1 MTEKLYDADSHMF
14 EFTARVVSCEK
25 KGRGYAVILD
35 RTAFFPEGGGQPSDQ
50 GYLDGA
56 AVYDVQISDDI
67 EHFTDRPFD
76 AGAEVQGVVDRSRRL
91 DFMQQHS
98 AEHIVSGIV
107 HECFGFENVGFHLS
121 GETVTLD
128 FDGMVSN
135 VQIAGIE
142 LEANRRVRR
151 NVKFKTWYPSESELK
166 TLVYRSKKEIEG
178 AVRIVEIEDTDRCA
192 CCAPHVSEAAEIG
205 AIYLE
210 NAGKMRGGSRLVLKA
225 GERAVKAHRAA
236 ADALHSIGALVSA
249 KPGSE
254 ETSVERLISALEE
267 EKRKVSS
274 ADKRLLELK
283 AESVPDS
290 AAAVFTDLSGD
301 ALFRLAEL
309 LFARSG
315 SLKAVFSPI
324 NGGFQFAVRGNEK
337 ELAGTFERLRNA
349 FPVRGGGR
357 DGLRRGSIEA
367 DRAALEKFFGYK
379 NGENI

>member
-128 FDGMVSN
+128 FDGMLSN
-135 VQIAGIE
+135 EQIAGIE

-151 NVKFKTWYPSESELK
+151 NV
-166 TLVYRSKKEIEG
+166 
-178 AVRIVEIEDTDRCA
+178 
-192 CCAPHVSEAAEIG
+192 
-205 AIYLE
+205 
-210 NAGKMRGGSRLVLKA
+210 
-225 GERAVKAHRAA
+225 
-236 ADALHSIGALVSA
+236 
-249 KPGSE
+249 
-254 ETSVERLISALEE
+254 
-267 EKRKVSS
+267 
-274 ADKRLLELK
+274 
-283 AESVPDS
+283 
-290 AAAVFTDLSGD
+290 
-301 ALFRLAEL
+301 
-309 LFARSG
+309 
-315 SLKAVFSPI
+315 
-324 NGGFQFAVRGNEK
+324 
-337 ELAGTFERLRNA
+337 
-349 FPVRGGGR
+349 
-357 DGLRRGSIEA
+357 
-367 DRAALEKFFGYK
+367 
-379 NGENI
+379 